1 MHFITYKLYF
11 YLKKGMGQNSKMK
24 AFALIQHYWKLPTL
38 SLEGIP
44 PGGGGDVEPNIKA

>member
-1 MHFITYKLYF
+1 
-11 YLKKGMGQNSKMK
+11 MGQNSKK
-24 AFALIQHYWKLPTL
+24 KTFALIQHYWKLPTL